1 MVKSPR
7 STALYCRISQDT
19 AGTALGVAR
28 QERDAR
34 EYCER
39 RGWAVA
45 AVITDNDTSA
55 YSGKPRPGY
64 RRLLDGLENGD
75 YDGLVVWH
83 PDRLHRSPAELER
96 FIDVVEATG
105 AVVASVTAGDFDLAT
120 PEGRL
125 TARIVGS
132 VSRKESE
139 DKSRRQRRKHLE
151 IAEKGG
157 LSGGGKR
164 PFGYEDDR
172 LTVRESEA
180 IEIRAAAARVLAG
193 ASLRSITVDWQ
204 ARVPTPGGGT
214 WKSVNVRRVLC
225 SARVAGQRDHR
236 GRTVTAVWPAIIDA
250 DDAIKVRAILEANR
264 RPGQVTARSY
274 LLSGWMH
281 CGACGTAMRSRPA
294 YRNGRHA
301 KRRYACVL
309 DKGGCGHC
317 GITAEHTEA
326 LVTEAVLAVLDTPA
340 LTERIARREQTPE
353 PSAGDDIGAIEARI
367 TTLAEMFSAGEISRS
382 GWAAAS
388 ASLDKRLGDARAAV
402 AADAHDLGATVV
414 VGDVSTLRERWPTM
428 GLEQQRAIIG
438 AVVDSVTIG
447 PSTAKR
453 FQPDRVSITWSA

>member
-28 QERDAR
+28 QEADTR
-34 EYCER
+34 EYCQR

-45 AVITDNDTSA
+45 ETIVDNDVSG

-64 RRLLDGLENGD
+64 RRLLDGLANGT
-75 YDGLVVWH
+75 YDGIVVWH

-105 AVVASVTAGDFDLAT
+105 AQVASVTAGDFDLAT

-132 VSRKESE
+132 VARKESE

-151 IAEKGG
+151 LAEAGQ

-164 PFGYEDDR
+164 AFGYEDDR
-172 LTVRESEA
+172 LTVNESEA
-180 IEIRAAAARVLAG
+180 VEIRSAAARILAG
-193 ASLRSITVDWQ
+193 ASLRSVTVDWQ
-204 ARVPTPGGGT
+204 ARVRTPGGGT
-214 WKSVNVRRVLC
+214 WKSVNIRRVLC
-225 SARVAGQRDHR
+225 SARIAGQRDHR
-236 GRTVTAVWPAIIDA
+236 GRTVPAVWPAIIDP
-250 DDAIKVRAILEANR
+250 DDALKVRAILEANR

-281 CGACGTAMRSRPA
+281 CGRCGTAMRSRPA

-301 KRRYACVL
+301 KRRYACVI

-340 LTERIARREQTPE
+340 LTEALATRERPPE
-353 PSAGDDIGAIEARI
+353 PSAVDDVAAIEQRM
-367 TTLAEMFSAGEISRS
+367 TVLAEMFAGGEIGRS
-382 GWAAAS
+382 EWAAARD
-388 ASLDKRLGDARAAV
+388 ALEKRLSDARTTV
-402 AADAHDLGATVV
+402 AADAHDHGATVAI
-414 VGDVSTLRERWPTM
+414 GDTATLRERWPEM
-428 GLEQQRAIIG
+428 GLEQRRAILG
-438 AVVDSVTIG
+438 AVVTRIDIG

-453 FQPDRVSITWSA
+453 FEPHRVSITWSA